1 MSETAEKLK
10 DALLKLS
17 EAERWEM
24 LGTLVE
30 SLPSSGCAMSEGTP
44 EFDAE
49 LDRRRK
55 EHETGADPGTP
66 AGEFF
71 RTLREKTP

>member
-10 DALLKLS
+10 DALLKLP

-24 LGTLVE
+24 LGTLVD
-30 SLPSSGCAMSEGTP
+30 SLPGPGCAINEGTP

-55 EHETGADPGTP
+55 EHEAGSDPGTP
-66 AGEFF
+66 ADEVF
-71 RTLREKTP
+71 RTLREKTR